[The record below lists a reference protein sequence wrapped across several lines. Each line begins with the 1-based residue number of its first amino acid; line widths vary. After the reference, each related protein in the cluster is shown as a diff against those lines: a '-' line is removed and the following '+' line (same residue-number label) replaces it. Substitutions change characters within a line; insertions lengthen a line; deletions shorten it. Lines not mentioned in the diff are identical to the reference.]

1 MVKPIEYADANAEVR
16 AVFDEIIAARG
27 VQDVNNFW
35 KYLAHDPVE
44 LRSVWDTLRDVM
56 ADGALSPEV
65 KELIYVAVSIANGCD
80 YCVASHSAVAAARG
94 ATPDMLNEMRR
105 IVAMA
110 SRTNALAVSLRVPVD
125 PQFEV

>member
-16 AVFDEIIAARG
+16 AVFDEIMAARG

-80 YCVASHSAVAAARG
+80 YCVASHSAVAAAKG

-125 PQFEV
+125 PQFEG

>member
-1 MVKPIEYADANAEVR
+1 MVKPIEYADAGTEVR
-16 AVFDEIIAARG
+16 AVFDEIMAARG

-35 KYLAHDPVE
+35 KYLAHDPAE
-44 LRSVWDTLRDVM
+44 LRSVWETLRNVM

-80 YCVASHSAVAAARG
+80 YCVASHSAVAAAKG
-94 ATPDMLNEMRR
+94 ATPEMLNEMRR
-105 IVAMA
+105 VVAMA

-125 PQFEV
+125 PQFES

>member
-16 AVFDEIIAARG
+16 AVFDEIMAARG

-80 YCVASHSAVAAARG
+80 YCVASHSAVAAAKG

-110 SRTNALAVSLRVPVD
+110 SRTNALAVGLRVPVD
-125 PQFEV
+125 PQFEG

>member
-1 MVKPIEYADANAEVR
+1 MVKPIEYADANVEVR
-16 AVFDEIIAARG
+16 AVFDEIMAARG
-27 VQDVNNFW
+27 VRDVNNFW

-80 YCVASHSAVAAARG
+80 YCVASHSAAAAARG

-125 PQFEV
+125 PQFEG

>member
-1 MVKPIEYADANAEVR
+1 MVKPIEYADADPEVR
-16 AVFDEIIAARG
+16 AVFDEIMAARG

-65 KELIYVAVSIANGCD
+65 KELIYVAVSIANSCD
-80 YCVASHSAVAAARG
+80 YCVASHSAVAAAKG

-125 PQFEV
+125 PQFEG

>member
-16 AVFDEIIAARG
+16 AVFDEIMAARG

-44 LRSVWDTLRDVM
+44 LRSVWDTLCDVM

-80 YCVASHSAVAAARG
+80 YCVASHSAVAAAKG

-110 SRTNALAVSLRVPVD
+110 SRTNALAVGLRVPVD
-125 PQFEV
+125 PQFEG

>member
-16 AVFDEIIAARG
+16 AVFDEIMAARG

-80 YCVASHSAVAAARG
+80 YCVASHSAVAAAKG

-125 PQFEV
+125 PQFGG

>member
-16 AVFDEIIAARG
+16 AVFDEIMAARG

-80 YCVASHSAVAAARG
+80 YCVASHSAVAAAKG
-94 ATPDMLNEMRR
+94 ATPEMLNEMRR

-125 PQFEV
+125 PQFEG

>member
-1 MVKPIEYADANAEVR
+1 MVKPIEYADADPEVR
-16 AVFDEIIAARG
+16 AVFDEIMAARG

-80 YCVASHSAVAAARG
+80 YCVASHSAVAAAKG
-94 ATPDMLNEMRR
+94 ATPEMLNEMRR

-125 PQFEV
+125 PQFGG

>member
-1 MVKPIEYADANAEVR
+1 MVKPIEYADADAEVR
-16 AVFDEIIAARG
+16 AVFDEIMAVRG

-80 YCVASHSAVAAARG
+80 YCVASHSAVAAAKG

-125 PQFEV
+125 PQFEG

>member
-1 MVKPIEYADANAEVR
+1 MVKPIEYADADAEVR
-16 AVFDEIIAARG
+16 AVFDEIMVARG

-44 LRSVWDTLRDVM
+44 LRSVWETLRNVM

-80 YCVASHSAVAAARG
+80 YCVASHSAVAAAKG
-94 ATPDMLNEMRR
+94 ATPEMLNEMRR

-125 PQFEV
+125 PQFES

>member
-16 AVFDEIIAARG
+16 AVFDEIMAVARG

-65 KELIYVAVSIANGCD
+65 KELIYVAVSIANGRD
-80 YCVASHSAVAAARG
+80 YCVASHPPSPRPRARH
-94 ATPDMLNEMRR
+94 
-105 IVAMA
+105 
-110 SRTNALAVSLRVPVD
+110 RTC
-125 PQFEV
+125 

>member
-1 MVKPIEYADANAEVR
+1 MVKPIEYADANAEAR
-16 AVFDEIIAARG
+16 AVFDEIMAARG

-80 YCVASHSAVAAARG
+80 YCVASHSAVAAAKG

-125 PQFEV
+125 PQFEG

>member
-1 MVKPIEYADANAEVR
+1 MVKPIEYQNAVPEVR
-16 AVFDEIIAARG
+16 AVFDEIMAARG
-27 VQDVNNFW
+27 VADVNNFW

-44 LRSVWDTLRDVM
+44 LRSVWETLRDVM
-56 ADGALSPEV
+56 GDGALSPEV

-80 YCVASHSAVAAARG
+80 YCVASHGAGAVAKG
-94 ATPDMLNEMRR
+94 ATAEMMNEMRR

-125 PQFEV
+125 PQFQD

>member
-1 MVKPIEYADANAEVR
+1 MVKPIEYADAGAEVR
-16 AVFDEIIAARG
+16 AVFDEIMAARG

-125 PQFEV
+125 PQFEG

>member
-16 AVFDEIIAARG
+16 AVFDEIMAARG
-27 VQDVNNFW
+27 VKDVNNFW

-80 YCVASHSAVAAARG
+80 YCVASHSAVAAAKG

-125 PQFEV
+125 PQFGG